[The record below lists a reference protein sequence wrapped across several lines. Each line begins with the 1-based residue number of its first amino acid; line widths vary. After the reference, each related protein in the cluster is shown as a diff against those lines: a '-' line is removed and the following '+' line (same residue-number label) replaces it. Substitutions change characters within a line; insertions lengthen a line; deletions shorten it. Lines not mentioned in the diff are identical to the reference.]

1 MLKWYLG
8 VFTMEDIY
16 ELSIEKFDHDAR
28 GIGYINGIITFV
40 NNTIPGDLVLVKLK
54 KKKKKYFEADVL
66 KFIKYSADR
75 IKPVCPYFFSCG
87 GCDLQYISYD
97 KQLIYKENKV
107 KEILLKFANINSDK
121 INKILCLDFN
131 QYNYRNKITLK
142 VNKGIGLYAKNSYDL
157 VCIDKCWIVS
167 NEINNLIKTIKE
179 NVILDDIKQ
188 IIIRNSIYSNK
199 LMVIF
204 DGYNFDDNNFLK
216 IGNIVDSIY
225 VKNNLDYK
233 LLYGSKFLEEKIGDY
248 IFNISPDSFFQVNTY
263 MCKELYDK
271 IVEYGN
277 FSLDDVVLDL
287 YCGTGTIGIYISK
300 YVKQVIGYEINRFA
314 VNDAI
319 LNKQKNLVDNIDFYC
334 GTSELFFENIT
345 IVPNVIIVDPP
356 RSGLNEKTINGIV
369 NVKPCKVIYVSCDP
383 VTLARDLKILSS
395 FYEVMEIT
403 PVDMFPNTKH
413 VECCVVMNLKK
424 D

>member
-225 VKNNLDYK
+225 VINY
-233 LLYGSKFLEEKIGDY
+233 YTV
-248 IFNISPDSFFQVNTY
+248 VN
-263 MCKELYDK
+263 
-271 IVEYGN
+271 
-277 FSLDDVVLDL
+277 F
-287 YCGTGTIGIYISK
+287 
-300 YVKQVIGYEINRFA
+300 
-314 VNDAI
+314 
-319 LNKQKNLVDNIDFYC
+319 
-334 GTSELFFENIT
+334 
-345 IVPNVIIVDPP
+345 
-356 RSGLNEKTINGIV
+356 
-369 NVKPCKVIYVSCDP
+369 
-383 VTLARDLKILSS
+383 
-395 FYEVMEIT
+395 
-403 PVDMFPNTKH
+403 
-413 VECCVVMNLKK
+413 
-424 D
+424 